1 MASWIPSTQPAVG
14 DKIPVGFGQAFGAL
28 TSYTPTLTGGWTTGN
43 GTLSGGYSQVD
54 KWVYVEAQFQFGT
67 TSAAAAA
74 APILSL
80 PVTGATGFL
89 QGGLFR
95 GLFFDSSASIT
106 YATIPLALSGSYIHS
121 FSPGTNGLTVTPS
134 TTVPFT
140 WASGDYIRFTGLYQ
154 AA

>member
-1 MASWIPSTQPAVG
+1 VG
-14 DKIPVGFGQAFGAL
+14 TKIPVELGLAFGAL
-28 TSYTPTLTGGWTTGN
+28 TSYTPTLTGGWTPGN
-43 GTLSGGYSQVD
+43 GTASGGYSQVD

-74 APILSL
+74 PALSL
-80 PVTGATGFL
+80 PVVGANNF
-89 QGGLFR
+89 QYSGLFR
-95 GLFFDSSASIT
+95 GFFFDVSAGNS
-106 YATIPLALSGSYIHS
+106 YATIPLALTGSSIHS
-121 FSPGTNGLTVTPS
+121 YSPGTNGLNVVPS